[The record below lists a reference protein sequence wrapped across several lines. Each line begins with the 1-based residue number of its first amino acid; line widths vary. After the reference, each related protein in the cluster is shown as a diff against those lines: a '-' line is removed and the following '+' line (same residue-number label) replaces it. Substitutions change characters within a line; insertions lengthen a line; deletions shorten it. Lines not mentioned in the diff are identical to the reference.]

1 MSTKDNPICTRLYR
15 LHIALADHPN
25 DEEKQI
31 LQCYGKMQATISRDL
46 VVPADITLHALHYAI
61 QRAFGWQNCHLH
73 HFALDPSGAQDKL
86 NALAEGRFLKWSKLC
101 GLYFRCPAGTSE
113 EEMQDLYWDDDYR
126 EWESP
131 KVWMRKKYTGPY
143 RYGGKSEHYL
153 TAQPAVQQLIK
164 ENPEL
169 RVPPSF
175 AEFVEAKEHGTDR
188 EELIVPVE
196 ELTLEAAARVF
207 ESNPGELLERLR
219 LDEVLIT
226 GKERADPATVYV
238 TAERLAANAKANAE
252 LLRAWELAHQALE
265 QNVRLRGAV
274 YSAKRA
280 DLLWSERYWDSGT
293 AREEAEQKVKA
304 LYAESDL
311 HMQPLT
317 DTLYYAYDYGDG
329 WELAITCTDV
339 FTVELQIEDGTVLP
353 TAAKAAETARIAN
366 CIVKDRSGS
375 SVVEQSRECVARAAV
390 RHTVQ
395 CIALDGLPL
404 MDDVGGLYGY
414 IEFLQTWKEGD
425 REEARDVMDWAKGQG
440 WTGKPS
446 KPENLL

>member
-1 MSTKDNPICTRLYR
+1 M
-15 LHIALADHPN
+15 
-25 DEEKQI
+25 
-31 LQCYGKMQATISRDL
+31 
-46 VVPADITLHALHYAI
+46 
-61 QRAFGWQNCHLH
+61 
-73 HFALDPSGAQDKL
+73 
-86 NALAEGRFLKWSKLC
+86 
-101 GLYFRCPAGTSE
+101 
-113 EEMQDLYWDDDYR
+113 
-126 EWESP
+126 
-131 KVWMRKKYTGPY
+131 
-143 RYGGKSEHYL
+143 
-153 TAQPAVQQLIK
+153 
-164 ENPEL
+164 
-169 RVPPSF
+169 
-175 AEFVEAKEHGTDR
+175 
-188 EELIVPVE
+188 
-196 ELTLEAAARVF
+196 F

-226 GKERADPATVYV
+226 GKERADPASVYV

-280 DLLWSERYWDSGT
+280 DLLWSERYWDSGA

-311 HMQPLT
+311 HTQPLT

-353 TAAKAAETARIAN
+353 TAAKAAETARIAH
-366 CIVKDRSGS
+366 CIVKGQSGIA
-375 SVVEQSRECVARAAV
+375 VEEQARECVAKAAV

-395 CIALDGLPL
+395 CLALDGLPL

-425 REEARDVMDWAKGQG
+425 REEARNVMEWAKGQG